1 VRPGDVDLAN
11 PDDDDFDDSR
21 TMLRPFLGRA
31 RSTPR
36 VGAGHENVAASDNA
50 DDTAQVRFYTMTGG
64 RSRASVA
71 LEFESMLRL
80 TPTGRESRPALT
92 FERAAIADLCGIET
106 LSVAEIAAR
115 LTKPIGVVRVVCG
128 DLVADGVLQAFISA
142 PSVVDDV
149 SLITR
154 LIAGVRAL

>member
-1 VRPGDVDLAN
+1 VD
-11 PDDDDFDDSR
+11 PRDDEDDSR

-31 RSTPR
+31 RA
-36 VGAGHENVAASDNA
+36 GAPQVAAGPDPAAASEDEN
-50 DDTAQVRFYTMTGG
+50 DTAQVRFYTMTGG

-80 TPTGRESRPALT
+80 TVTGRELRAGLT
-92 FERAAIADLCGIET
+92 FERAAIADLCGIDT
-106 LSVAEIAAR
+106 LSVAEISAK
-115 LTKPIGVVRVVCG
+115 LHKPIGVVRVVCG
-128 DLVADGVLQAFISA
+128 DLVADGALQAFIST

>member
-1 VRPGDVDLAN
+1 VDP
-11 PDDDDFDDSR
+11 PDDEDDSR

-31 RSTPR
+31 RS
-36 VGAGHENVAASDNA
+36 VVSEAQSAAESDGV
-50 DDTAQVRFYTMTGG
+50 DQESDTAQVRYYTMTGG
-64 RSRASVA
+64 RSRASVT

-80 TPTGRESRPALT
+80 TATGRELRSGLT
-92 FERAAIADLCGIET
+92 FERAAIARLCDADT
-106 LSVAEIAAR
+106 LSVAEVSAK
-115 LTKPIGVVRVVCG
+115 LKMPIGVVRVVCG
-128 DLVADGVLQAFISA
+128 DLVADGALQAFISA